1 MKKIIFYF
9 DPTAK
14 KMLTEKVMENGEK
27 KVVLSSPYNFVYV
40 SEIVARVIDIDSDE
54 QIPTRLDPGYDYYQA
69 LDFKVIKAD
78 SGIYYD
84 EQLNAYKAAEYGFVI
99 LDGQRLKLISALSV
113 SRDKL
118 KAYYS
123 IYPTKL
129 GKVPTY
135 ADIEET
141 LHKNAIMARVEQAA
155 VEEQLQTIDPAN
167 PRFVRILVA
176 QGREPVNGH
185 DEYYIPL
192 INLSKK
198 AGEIKSDGSIDFK
211 EVGSIIEVKKGQDVL
226 RRVPKVKPADGYDIF
241 GDKTFAEMTPVEG
254 YYKGLNIEPGLG
266 DDNIFISS
274 IDGCIDIDGKKISVI
289 PTAVIS
295 GDVNYDTGN
304 IDFDGSVH
312 ILGSVVSGFSVKA
325 RGDIIIEKNVDDAFI
340 EAGGDITVKMGVVG
354 KENVKLVAGGKVV
367 AKYLLNAKVEAAG
380 DIIVDDS
387 IINCDVFSNSRISV
401 VARQGKIIGGK
412 STALYEIVVNVSG
425 SINETETQL
434 NVGRNLFIEKE
445 LTDIHREISK
455 WRQIVDE
462 TMRKLKVNFGESVF
476 DNPKEFIAKL
486 PNFKKKN
493 CLMLLKELSSGNK
506 ELKTHMERS
515 KEVQDKLRLE
525 REPCIIIKN
534 KAYPGTIISIRKS
547 IKRIE
552 SMIDNVKYYED
563 PEEKIIRFSPAV

>member
-9 DPTAK
+9 DPTVK

-27 KVVLSSPYNFVYV
+27 KVVLSSPYNFVYL

-54 QIPTRLDPGYDYYQA
+54 QIPTRLDPGYDYYRV

-84 EQLNAYKAAEYGFVI
+84 EQLNAYKAAEYGFVV

-113 SRDKL
+113 SKDKL

-141 LHKNAIMARVEQAA
+141 LHKNAIMARVEQAT

-185 DEYYIPL
+185 DEYYLPL

-241 GDKTFAEMTPVEG
+241 GDKTFAEMSPVEG

-266 DDNIFISS
+266 DDNIFLSS

-445 LTDIHREISK
+445 LADIHKEISK

-462 TMRKLKVNFGESVF
+462 TMRKLKVNFGDSVF

>member
-1 MKKIIFYF
+1 MKKIICYF
-9 DPTAK
+9 DPTVRR
-14 KMLTEKVMENGEK
+14 MLVEKVTEDGEK
-27 KVVLSSPYNFVYV
+27 KVVLASQHNFVYV
-40 SEIVARVIDIDSDE
+40 SEIVARMIDIDNED
-54 QIPTRLDPGYDYYQA
+54 QVPTRLDPGYEYYHL
-69 LDFKVIKAD
+69 LDFKVLKAD

-84 EQLNAYKAAEYGFVI
+84 ETLNAYKAAEYGFVI
-99 LDGQRLKLISALSV
+99 LDDNKLRLISALSV

-129 GKVPTY
+129 GKVPAY

-141 LHKNAIMARVEQAA
+141 LHKNAIMARVEQAK
-155 VEEQLQTIDPAN
+155 VEEQLRAIDPAN
-167 PRFVRILVA
+167 PRFVRVLVA
-176 QGREPVNGH
+176 EGREPVNGH
-185 DEYYIPL
+185 EEYYLPL
-192 INLSKK
+192 ISMSKK
-198 AGEIKSDGSIDFK
+198 AGELKADGSIDFK

-226 RRVPKVKPADGYDIF
+226 RRVPKVKSADGYDIF
-241 GDKTFAEMTPVEG
+241 GDKTFADILPIEG
-254 YYKGLNIEPGLG
+254 YYKGVNIEQGLG
-266 DDNIFISS
+266 ADDIFISS
-274 IDGCIDIDGKKISVI
+274 IDGCIDVDGKKISVI
-289 PTAVIS
+289 PTAVIT

-312 ILGSVVSGFSVKA
+312 ILGSVVSGFTVKA

-354 KENVKLVAGGKVV
+354 KENVKLTAGGNVV

-387 IINCDVFSNSRISV
+387 IINCDVFSNSKISV

-412 STALYEIVVNVSG
+412 STALYEILVNVSG

-445 LTDIHREISK
+445 LADIHKEIAK
-455 WRQIVDE
+455 WRETVDE
-462 TMRKLKVNFGESVF
+462 TMRKLKVNFGEAVF

-493 CLMLLKELSSGNK
+493 CLILLKELSSSNK
-506 ELKTHMERS
+506 ELKTYMEQSR
-515 KEVQDKLRLE
+515 EVQNKLKLE

-547 IKRIE
+547 IKRIDTL
-552 SMIDNVKYYED
+552 IDNVKYYED
-563 PEEKIIRFSPAV
+563 PDEKIIRFSPAV

>member
-14 KMLTEKVMENGEK
+14 KMITEKLMENGEK

-176 QGREPVNGH
+176 QRSE
-185 DEYYIPL
+185 E
-192 INLSKK
+192 
-198 AGEIKSDGSIDFK
+198 
-211 EVGSIIEVKKGQDVL
+211 
-226 RRVPKVKPADGYDIF
+226 RR
-241 GDKTFAEMTPVEG
+241 
-254 YYKGLNIEPGLG
+254 
-266 DDNIFISS
+266 
-274 IDGCIDIDGKKISVI
+274 
-289 PTAVIS
+289 
-295 GDVNYDTGN
+295 
-304 IDFDGSVH
+304 
-312 ILGSVVSGFSVKA
+312 
-325 RGDIIIEKNVDDAFI
+325 
-340 EAGGDITVKMGVVG
+340 VG
-354 KENVKLVAGGKVV
+354 KEV
-367 AKYLLNAKVEAAG
+367 
-380 DIIVDDS
+380 
-387 IINCDVFSNSRISV
+387 R
-401 VARQGKIIGGK
+401 
-412 STALYEIVVNVSG
+412 SG
-425 SINETETQL
+425 WS
-434 NVGRNLFIEKE
+434 
-445 LTDIHREISK
+445 
-455 WRQIVDE
+455 
-462 TMRKLKVNFGESVF
+462 
-476 DNPKEFIAKL
+476 A
-486 PNFKKKN
+486 
-493 CLMLLKELSSGNK
+493 
-506 ELKTHMERS
+506 
-515 KEVQDKLRLE
+515 
-525 REPCIIIKN
+525 
-534 KAYPGTIISIRKS
+534 
-547 IKRIE
+547 
-552 SMIDNVKYYED
+552 
-563 PEEKIIRFSPAV
+563 

>member
-9 DPTAK
+9 DTTVK
-14 KMLTEKVMENGEK
+14 KMLTEKITEEGEK
-27 KVVLSSPYNFVYV
+27 KLVLSSPHNFVYMA
-40 SEIVARVIDIDSDE
+40 EIVARVIDVSSDD
-54 QIPTRLDPGYDYYQA
+54 QIPTRLDPGYNYYQVQ
-69 LDFKVIKAD
+69 DFKVLKAD

-84 EQLNAYKAAEYGFVI
+84 ETINAYKAAEYGFVI
-99 LDGQRLKLISALSV
+99 LDDQKIRLISALSV
-113 SRDKL
+113 SKDKL

-123 IYPTKL
+123 ICPTKL
-129 GKVPTY
+129 GKVPSY

-141 LHKNAIMARVEQAA
+141 LHKNAVMARFEQSK

-176 QGREPVNGH
+176 EGKEPVNGH
-185 DEYYIPL
+185 EEYYLPL
-192 INLSKK
+192 ISMEKK

-226 RRVPKVKPADGYDIF
+226 KRVPKVKPADGYDIF
-241 GDKTFAEMTPVEG
+241 GDKTYANVLPSEG
-254 YYKGLNIEPGLG
+254 FFKGVNIEQGMG

-289 PTAVIS
+289 PTAVIT

-312 ILGSVVSGFSVKA
+312 ILGSVVSGFTVKA
-325 RGDIIIEKNVDDAFI
+325 RGDIIVEKNVDDAVLD
-340 EAGGDITVKMGVVG
+340 AGGDITVKMGVVG
-354 KENVKLVAGGKVV
+354 KENVKLIAGGKVT

-434 NVGRNLFIEKE
+434 IVGRNLFIEKE
-445 LTDIHREISK
+445 LSGIHKEISK
-455 WRQIVDE
+455 WRETVDE
-462 TMRKLKVNFGESVF
+462 IIRKLKVNFGEAVF
-476 DNPKEFIAKL
+476 ENPKEFIAKL
-486 PNFKKKN
+486 PNIKKKS
-493 CLMLLKELSSGNK
+493 CLLLLKDLSNGNK
-506 ELKTHMERS
+506 ELKRFMEQSR
-515 KEVQDKLRLE
+515 EVQEKIKLE

-534 KAYPGTIISIRKS
+534 KAYPGTIVSIRKS
-547 IKRIE
+547 IKRID
-552 SMIDNVKYYED
+552 SPIDNVKYYED